1 MLRLFPFFSLALSL
15 SFLLFLFS
23 LTYVTRDYVV
33 DEKCRDK
40 SVDPELFS
48 MPHAFVLFLRFV
60 IVLAIDAYGNTRSR
74 MRASPGETRLYDS
87 DGSLRTYFSLRTF
100 RDFDMP

>member
-1 MLRLFPFFSLALSL
+1 MLRLFPFFFLSLSL

-23 LTYVTRDYVV
+23 LTYVTRDYV

-60 IVLAIDAYGNTRSR
+60 IAFAINAYGNTRSR
-74 MRASPGETRLYDS
+74 TRASPGETKLYDS

-100 RDFDMP
+100 LDFDMP